1 MSELRGVFLSSPDM
15 DWDLSSTLGLE
26 LGNIASLHKFLD
38 KVLLTALTAPLL
50 TIDRPASA

>member
-50 TIDRPASA
+50 TMDRPASA